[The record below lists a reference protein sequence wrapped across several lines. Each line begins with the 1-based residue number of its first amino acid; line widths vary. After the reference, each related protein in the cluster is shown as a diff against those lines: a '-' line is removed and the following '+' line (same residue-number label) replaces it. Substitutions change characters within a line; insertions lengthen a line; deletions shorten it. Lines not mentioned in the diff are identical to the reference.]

1 MPTILVADDNSNI
14 QKMVALAFKDEGI
27 DVVTVGNG
35 EAAIRKAV
43 EVTPDIVLAD
53 IFMPV
58 RSGYEVC
65 EYLKQTTRFA
75 HIPVILLA
83 GAFDPFDEREA
94 QRVGADGVLKKPF
107 VPTDPLVNLVKGLLA
122 KSSSSVLVSVATPA
136 QSATSFEGKP
146 ASAAPVAPHHSE
158 KPPAAS
164 ITPEFSSEMD
174 EEPVVQ
180 DFSLTPSQLGSGKEG
195 GSDPFADMLARHA
208 EKDAEPLFQPSFQK
222 DLPQQETAEA
232 TDNLPSWMTNPPA
245 AEQTVPS
252 IEDVGFVQKS
262 PPLNPQEK
270 QLGGRGWHIEP
281 AGSSNPEEETI
292 VEPLDRFVS
301 QHLSEPVQ
309 PVPQGKSNS
318 VFAPPPPPV
327 TAFSIESADDEIHV
341 QTPKPANSLI
351 ETDELTSSVKPASSI
366 TDWQPT
372 FPAAPPQG
380 AQILDPAEEPVPS
393 WRSFT
398 PVAGPPSHPVI
409 EEVHEPVAASEESHG
424 AQEQN
429 IAKESG
435 DIEGINVTTES
446 NFTELQAAPQLET
459 RHEPAAES
467 HTLADAVP
475 NPVVQDQ
482 PVADFAPTHSVEDH
496 KEENRAPEAI
506 LDANQ
511 WKELEAATVEVARAN
526 LKVDEIS
533 TAQDNSVAVPAASP
547 MDTKAVEDMVTR
559 VVERMQPKILEVI
572 TREVLRPLVEA
583 LVRRQLEE
591 K

>member
-43 EVTPDIVLAD
+43 EVSPDIVLAD

-107 VPTDPLVNLVKGLLA
+107 VPTEPLVNLVKSLLA

-146 ASAAPVAPHHSE
+146 ASAAPVAPHHLE

-174 EEPVVQ
+174 EEPAIQ
-180 DFSLTPSQLGSGKEG
+180 DFSLSPSQLGSGKEG

-222 DLPQQETAEA
+222 DSPQQEPAES
-232 TDNLPSWMTNPPA
+232 TDNLPSWMTKPPA
-245 AEQTVPS
+245 AEQTVAR

-281 AGSSNPEEETI
+281 AGTSNPEEETI

-301 QHLSEPVQ
+301 QHLSEPVHQ
-309 PVPQGKSNS
+309 VHQGQSES
-318 VFAPPPPPV
+318 LLTPPPPV
-327 TAFSIESADDEIHV
+327 TAFSNDSPEDELHS
-341 QTPKPANSLI
+341 QTPNPANTLI

-372 FPAAPPQG
+372 FPATPPQG
-380 AQILDPAEEPVPS
+380 AQILDPAEEPIPS
-393 WRSFT
+393 WRSFA
-398 PVAGPPSHPVI
+398 PVAGPPSHSVI

-424 AQEQN
+424 AQEPN

-435 DIEGINVTTES
+435 TIEGINATNES
-446 NFTELQAAPQLET
+446 NFTELQAAPLVET
-459 RHEPAAES
+459 APESAAES
-467 HTLADAVP
+467 QTVADSAP
-475 NPVVQDQ
+475 EPVAQDQ
-482 PVADFAPTHSVEDH
+482 PAADLAPALSVEDH
-496 KEENRAPEAI
+496 KEEDRAPEAI

-526 LKVDEIS
+526 LKVDDLS
-533 TAQDNSVAVPAASP
+533 TAQDNSVSLPATSP

>member
-107 VPTDPLVNLVKGLLA
+107 VPTEPLVNLVKSLLA

-136 QSATSFEGKP
+136 QSAISFEGKP
-146 ASAAPVAPHHSE
+146 ASAAPVAPHHLE

-174 EEPVVQ
+174 EEPAIQ
-180 DFSLTPSQLGSGKEG
+180 DFSLSPSQLGAGKEG
-195 GSDPFADMLARHA
+195 GSDPFADLLARHA

-222 DLPQQETAEA
+222 DFPQQEPAEA
-232 TDNLPSWMTNPPA
+232 TDHLASWMNKPAA
-245 AEQTVPS
+245 AEQTAPR

-270 QLGGRGWHIEP
+270 ELSGRGWHIEP
-281 AGSSNPEEETI
+281 VGTSHPEEETI
-292 VEPLDRFVS
+292 VEPMDRFVS
-301 QHLSEPVQ
+301 EHLSGPTQSVH
-309 PVPQGKSNS
+309 QGKSES
-318 VFAPPPPPV
+318 PLTSPPPPV
-327 TAFSIESADDEIHV
+327 TAFSIDSEDDEIHD
-341 QTPKPANSLI
+341 QTPKPADSLI
-351 ETDELTSSVKPASSI
+351 ENDEVTSSVKPASSL
-366 TDWQPT
+366 TDWQPS
-372 FPAAPPQG
+372 FSAAPPQG
-380 AQILDPAEEPVPS
+380 AQILDPVEEPIPS

-398 PVAGPPSHPVI
+398 PVAGPPSQSVI
-409 EEVHEPVAASEESHG
+409 EEVQEPAGASEESHG
-424 AQEQN
+424 AQEPN

-435 DIEGINVTTES
+435 TIEDKNVTNES
-446 NFTELQAAPQLET
+446 NFTELQASPLVET
-459 RHEPAAES
+459 AVES
-467 HTLADAVP
+467 AGESQTVADAVP
-475 NPVVQDQ
+475 DPAVQDQ
-482 PVADFAPTHSVEDH
+482 PVADFAPTLSVEEH
-496 KEENRAPEAI
+496 KEENPATEAI

-526 LKVDEIS
+526 LKLDDIS
-533 TAQDNSVAVPAASP
+533 TAQTNSIEEPTASP

-583 LVRRQLEE
+583 LVRRQMEE